1 MDKKNTVIGVALIAA
16 AIAYMFWMQ
25 QSAPPP
31 PPASAPVA
39 ATPAATTSGA
49 PTSTAP
55 ASGQPAATTASAPAA
70 APAAN
75 AAFAAIHAE
84 AATATV
90 TTLRNSYIEVRFTD
104 SGGAIRDVAFTKR
117 DKNDKLIYPAEI
129 KGSTPFVFN
138 ALHADPMLAFVD
150 FPGLD
155 RNSRFERVSQTAN
168 EVVYRAVLDG
178 RLEVTR
184 RYTLPPDEGDKTDPY
199 QLHHETTIRN
209 LTDKTAPP
217 MKVAFALGTSAPTNA
232 TDDGLQLTSGYSTGS
247 EQHFTK
253 RADLESS
260 GGFFGIG
267 AHDSKPSVVSPG
279 PVAWASV
286 KNKFFTTV
294 LTPGEPGAAVVTR
307 RVKLLTDLPDDNH
320 LAYGITGSAQFDVK
334 ALAPNA
340 EAKLTSDLY
349 VGPKEYARLAKSAV
363 FKADQD
369 KVMEF
374 GFFKYFSQIL
384 LTLMTWIHGFVAGG
398 WGVAIILTTLTLK
411 IIFVPF
417 TLAASRSA
425 KRMAK
430 LQPELQAL
438 REKYKDNPRK
448 QQEATMALFKTN
460 KVNPVGGC
468 LPILITIPFF
478 MGFFSMLQSTA
489 EFRFAPFLWAAD
501 LASPDTIWHIPGIN
515 FPVNIMPLLMGA
527 TMIVQMRLTPTPSV
541 DNAQA
546 KMMQFMPII
555 FTLFCYT
562 FSCALALYSTVNGL
576 FTIIQQL
583 VINKMKDP
591 EPAPAAA
598 AVGPGGK
605 PIKNV
610 TPKK

>member
-25 QSAPPP
+25 QSAPPAP
-31 PPASAPVA
+31 LRSAAQTAAAPAVEANAAAPNS
-39 ATPAATTSGA
+39 PAAGT
-49 PTSTAP
+49 
-55 ASGQPAATTASAPAA
+55 PAA
-70 APAAN
+70 APAPASFTSSN
-75 AAFAAIHAE
+75 LAFAAAN
-84 AATATV
+84 ADSAGATV
-90 TTLRNSYIEVRFTD
+90 TTLSNSFIEVRFTD
-104 SGGAIRDVAFTKR
+104 SGGAIRDVALRK
-117 DKNDKLIYPAEI
+117 YPAEL
-129 KGSTPFVFN
+129 KRPEPFVFN

-155 RNSRFERVSQTAN
+155 RGTRFERVSQSAT
-168 EVVYRAVLDG
+168 EVVFRAVLDG

-184 RYTLPPDEGDKTDPY
+184 RYTLPPDAGDKTDPY
-199 QLHHETTIRN
+199 QLRHETTIRN
-209 LTDKTAPP
+209 LSDKTTLP
-217 MKVAFALGTSAPTNA
+217 MKVAFALGTAAPTSPS
-232 TDDGLQLTSGYSTGS
+232 DPGLQLTTGYSTGS
-247 EQHFTK
+247 DQHFTK
-253 RADLESS
+253 RADLES
-260 GGFFGIG
+260 GNGFFGLG
-267 AHDSKPSVVSPG
+267 AHEAKSAVTSPG
-279 PVAWASV
+279 PLAWAAV
-286 KNKFFTTV
+286 KNQFFTAI
-294 LTPGEPGAAVVTR
+294 LTPDEAGASLITR
-307 RVKLLTDLPDDNH
+307 RVKLLSRLPDDDH
-320 LAYGITGSAQFDVK
+320 GAYGITGAAQFDVK
-334 ALAPNA
+334 PLAPHA
-340 EAKLTSDLY
+340 EVKLASSFY
-349 VGPKEYARLAKSAV
+349 VGPKEYARLAKAAI
-363 FKADQD
+363 FKLDQD

-384 LTLMTWIHGFVAGG
+384 LTLMTWIHGFVGN

-417 TLAASRSA
+417 TLAASKSA

-489 EFRFAPFLWAAD
+489 ELRFSPFLWAAD
-501 LASPDTIWHIPGIN
+501 LASSDTIGHVLGLPIN
-515 FPVNIMPLLMGA
+515 ILPILMGA
-527 TMIVQMRLTPTPSV
+527 TMIIQMRLTPTPSV

-562 FSCALALYSTVNGL
+562 FSCALSLYSTVNGL

-591 EPAPAAA
+591 VPAPAL
-598 AVGPGGK
+598 AVSPGGK
-605 PIKNV
+605 VVKNV
-610 TPKK
+610 TPKKK